1 MLKDLFNNEKK
12 VKEAYAQ
19 LEEAYQ
25 RLNVA
30 YFEMSCAAK
39 HSFFEKNC
47 FMKSAEKNREDAM
60 KLYNRSLKKYW
71 EA

>member
-1 MLKDLFNNEKK
+1 MLKDLFSNEKK

-30 YFEMSCAAK
+30 YFEMTCAAK
-39 HSFFEKNC
+39 HSFLEKEC
-47 FMKSAEKNREDAM
+47 CIKDAEKTREEAM